1 MVCFVLAP
9 RCGRGVSVLRSFIT
23 AHVAGCI
30 NTVVVNVF
38 RRIEFFGTAVYATI
52 VPMVCFV
59 LAPRCGRGVSVLRSF
74 IIAHVAGC
82 INAVV
87 INVFRHIEFCAALC
101 AIVPVVVSVR
111 RPRFARRVGS
121 DVNFSAARADVPVS
135 CAVRLPSCRSCGV
148 HLEVRLYRH
157 VGCGHC
163 KVGFGCGA
171 VCKGAFARF
180 GPACEVIARRSG
192 DCRKADGFS
201 CLFIEIF
208 GAGAL
213 LDRHFGIDLQR
224 LGCKLAAISVGNR
237 FYCESGSGFVCGNG
251 EYAVA

>member
-1 MVCFVLAP
+1 M
-9 RCGRGVSVLRSFIT
+9 
-23 AHVAGCI
+23 
-30 NTVVVNVF
+30 F